1 MREGC
6 ESGMVG
12 ARTRGGAARVPCPAR
27 QRRRHVAAP
36 SHVHGARGYAA
47 AHHAMHVDFV
57 ARMGERVPSQVSPS
71 QPYYFCAELWQVAT
85 LSAPAAKGDGRRGHC
100 EPPPGPARTRRARR
114 WEAASTAQHAYAHR
128 HRNPVRLI
136 IPKKN

>member
-6 ESGMVG
+6 GPGLVG

-27 QRRRHVAAP
+27 QRRR
-36 SHVHGARGYAA
+36 GAQPCPRRPRLRGGPPR
-47 AHHAMHVDFV
+47 HVDFV

-71 QPYYFCAELWQVAT
+71 QPYFCAKLWQVAT
-85 LSAPAAKGDGRRGHC
+85 LSSGSKRRWPAWRRGHG

-114 WEAASTAQHAYAHR
+114 WEAASTAHHAYVHR

>member
-6 ESGMVG
+6 GPGLVG

-27 QRRRHVAAP
+27 QRRR
-36 SHVHGARGYAA
+36 GAQPCPRRPRLRGGPPR
-47 AHHAMHVDFV
+47 HVDFV

-71 QPYYFCAELWQVAT
+71 QPYFCAELWQVAT
-85 LSAPAAKGDGRRGHC
+85 LSPHAAKGDGRRGHG
-100 EPPPGPARTRRARR
+100 EPPRATLGGSQH
-114 WEAASTAQHAYAHR
+114 STAQHAYVHR

>member
-6 ESGMVG
+6 GPGLVG

-27 QRRRHVAAP
+27 QRRR
-36 SHVHGARGYAA
+36 GAQPCPRRPRLRGGPPR
-47 AHHAMHVDFV
+47 HVDFV